1 MKLWLLAVLGLFVA
15 MPARGDS
22 LADQLVGHWQYS
34 EKGYVSDYVIK
45 GDSTFIGHLLQE
57 GKVLW
62 HCTGKWTL
70 SGKSITTVLTRSS
83 AEKVLPVGTKDRK
96 VVVEVAKDY
105 CRLQNQDGSIW
116 KYVKVP

>member
-1 MKLWLLAVLGLFVA
+1 MKLWLLAVLAIFVA
-15 MPARGDS
+15 ATTRAES

-45 GDSTFIGHLLQE
+45 GDRTFIGHLLQD
-57 GKVLW
+57 GKALW
-62 HCTGKWTL
+62 HCAGKWTL
-70 SGKSITTVLTRSS
+70 SGKSITTVLTHSS
-83 AEKVLPVGTKDRK
+83 VEKVLPVGTKDRK

-116 KYVKVP
+116 RYVRVP